1 MKSLPL
7 EPRLNLEELNR
18 LITSVPGGV
27 HLVVRVIPRAART
40 QIAGIRRGALLVRLA
55 APPVEG
61 AANEALISFIAT
73 VFDVRRRAVTLLS
86 GERRRD
92 KRLAISGITPE
103 RIRESL
109 EQLSVVSSQFK
120 KNGKRSENGGLL
132 LRTEN

>member
-1 MKSLPL
+1 
-7 EPRLNLEELNR
+7 
-18 LITSVPGGV
+18 
-27 HLVVRVIPRAART
+27 VRVIPRAART

-109 EQLSVVSSQFK
+109 EQFSVVT
-120 KNGKRSENGGLL
+120 KN
-132 LRTEN
+132 